1 MKKAIIISGPTA
13 SGKSS
18 LALQAADY
26 SDIAIINADALQIY
40 RGLPI
45 LSSQPTTQDIKIA
58 PHFLY
63 SHFLPEES
71 CSVGLW
77 LQLVKSA
84 LEEAW
89 WQNKIPLIVG
99 GSGMYISKLLD
110 GIAEI
115 PAIDGS
121 IKEEAIELYKNL
133 SHEEFVQN
141 LILLSA
147 EKNSEEVGAEILEK
161 NNKKLENLDKQRL
174 IRSYEV
180 LKQTG
185 KTIFWWQKQP
195 TKKIFDSQI
204 FTHINLNIPR
214 EQLYK
219 NCNSRFEIMLKN
231 GAIEEVEAL
240 INEGFNDNS
249 QISKTLGF
257 AEIKDFLQ
265 QKITYEKALETAA
278 QKTRNYAKRQLTWF
292 RHQFVEKNI
301 FDDVK
306 LASEFLKDSVKKI
319 NINQNEVH

>member
-18 LALQAADY
+18 LALQMADY

-45 LSSQPTTQDIKIA
+45 LSSQPTAQDIKIA

-89 WQNKIPLIVG
+89 GQNKIPLIVG

-110 GIAEI
+110 GISEI

-121 IKEEAIELYKNL
+121 IKTEAIEIYKNL

-147 EKNSEEVGAEILEK
+147 EKKSEWAGIEILEK
-161 NNKKLENLDKQRL
+161 QNKKLENLDKQRL
-174 IRSYEV
+174 IRAYEV

-185 KTIFWWQKQP
+185 KTISWWQHQP

-204 FTHINLNIPR
+204 FTHINLNLPR
-214 EQLYK
+214 ERLYK

-231 GAIEEVEAL
+231 GATEEVEVL
-240 INEGFNDNS
+240 INNGINDNF
-249 QISKTLGF
+249 QIAKTLGF

-265 QKITYEKALETAA
+265 HKITHEKMLEIAT

-301 FDDVK
+301 FDDTK
-306 LASEFLKDSVKKI
+306 LASEFLRDIVKKI
-319 NINQNEVH
+319 